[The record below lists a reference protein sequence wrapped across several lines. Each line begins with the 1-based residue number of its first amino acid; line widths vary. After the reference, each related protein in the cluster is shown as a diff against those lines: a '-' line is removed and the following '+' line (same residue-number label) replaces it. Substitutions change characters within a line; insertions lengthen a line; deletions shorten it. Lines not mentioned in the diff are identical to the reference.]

1 MLDRSKGIR
10 SDFEPPINGGR
21 DEIFEFLSRM
31 LDEIAEMSMARI
43 RDIIMAYMSG
53 NSPERIIDSM
63 GVIWKAAYD
72 TIDAIANLNPSLKT
86 DHSIIIFKHFH
97 PLQQLSEY
105 DYPLNLPSS
114 LNHLNYLRVSQ
125 ESLDEGVSQDS

>member
-1 MLDRSKGIR
+1 MLDRIRGIR
-10 SDFEPPINGGR
+10 SDIEPPINGGR
-21 DEIFEFLSRM
+21 NEIFEFLSRI
-31 LDEIAEMSMARI
+31 LDGIAETSIARI

-72 TIDAIANLNPSLKT
+72 IIDASASLNLSLKT
-86 DHSIIIFKHFH
+86 DHSIIAFKHFH

-114 LNHLNYLRVSQ
+114 LDHLNYLRVSQ
-125 ESLDEGVSQDS
+125 ESLDEGINQDS